1 MASKHTCKTLPVAFS
16 RSVAIFLRGRKNNDL
31 ILLSIKNDFMA
42 KNNLQES
49 QQTKQN
55 VTIGTQG
62 NQDSK
67 VSHDTKGRQHSREQD
82 DRHIPNQE
90 QSSRPG
96 VGRADSGPEQNI

>member
-1 MASKHTCKTLPVAFS
+1 MISKYGCKTLAVAYS
-16 RSVAIFLRGRKNNDL
+16 LYVAIFLRGWKNNDL

-49 QQTKQN
+49 QQAKQN
-55 VTIGTQG
+55 VTIGIQG
-62 NQDSK
+62 NEDTK
-67 VSHDTKGRQHSREQD
+67 VSHDTEGRQRSQDQD